1 MESEASGGRYRA
13 PGESRGAALALRCR
27 AGQGRVAGLA
37 HRCAAALLHG
47 VGRKGVAANVR
58 DKTAVA
64 VAVEVEVAAMAL
76 PTADAVGLGLGLRYR
91 PQEATGGHG
100 RPQGCSETPVLIAA
114 GASWTCA
121 GGCFHSNLVGAA
133 VQGVARAQPCPTPAT
148 AARCPARRSRCRRQ
162 SRTGRRPAPHAPA
175 RRGQALCP
183 GWRCSGAAQCRRQSA
198 TAPTRRSGCR

>member
-1 MESEASGGRYRA
+1 MAAILVTPACSVCLVCDGCYGKRSIGRPLPSAGGKQGRSA
-13 PGESRGAALALRCR
+13 GLAL
-27 AGQGRVAGLA
+27 QGRVAGLA

-58 DKTAVA
+58 DKTA

-133 VQGVARAQPCPTPAT
+133 VQGCAGRGQGATLPHARYSSTLPCTQVTVSPPIQNWSPSCAT
-148 AARCPARRSRCRRQ
+148 CTRPARPS
-162 SRTGRRPAPHAPA
+162 TVPWLAV
-175 RRGQALCP
+175 
-183 GWRCSGAAQCRRQSA
+183 
-198 TAPTRRSGCR
+198 